1 MKKNIFLLLLT
12 VLIVFT
18 LASCK
23 LNDDSYVRIPED
35 FRGSWVV
42 FNGSL
47 TEKYFDITKTSIYFT
62 NPITLVKKDLSFNY
76 PGVKEEEFDAASY
89 KPLNSVKVYYSNDS
103 IGYGQTWND
112 TTIWLLYSPLS
123 DTLRLIEVCGIDNT
137 VKYNLNL
144 IRR

>member
-89 KPLNSVKVYYSNDS
+89 K
-103 IGYGQTWND
+103 T
-112 TTIWLLYSPLS
+112 
-123 DTLRLIEVCGIDNT
+123 
-137 VKYNLNL
+137 
-144 IRR
+144 